1 MKPKLYS
8 RVVVNHDIP
17 QENLRRGDVATV
29 IEYLEHP
36 HGGEEGAILEIFN
49 VLGESIGIATVPVS
63 AIDALSAEYVPAAR
77 ITQMSA

>member
-8 RVVVNHDIP
+8 RVVMNRDVP
-17 QENLRRGDVATV
+17 EESLRQGDVATV

-36 HGGEEGAILEIFN
+36 HGGEEGAILEVFN
-49 VLGESIGIATVPVS
+49 VLGESISIATVPVS

-77 ITQMSA
+77 ITQIGA